1 MSNRTEVLRT
11 RAGVMDQAFQT
22 IGAGFSSLASMLRR
36 QRDKERLA
44 AELSLLTDR
53 ELADIGLTRAD
64 VPQTFWSTYGTANSI
79 FRRP

>member
-1 MSNRTEVLRT
+1 
-11 RAGVMDQAFQT
+11 MDHAFQT
-22 IGAGFSSLASMLRR
+22 IGSGISSLTAMLKR

-53 ELADIGLTRAD
+53 ELADIGLTRGD
-64 VPQTFWSTYGTANSI
+64 VPQTFWGNYGAANSI